1 MGLFLQVFFTYYLI
15 KYFYSTLIMD
25 GNLFCIHPVSNSWA
39 SIAENQYNKGLFGG
53 HK

>member
-1 MGLFLQVFFTYYLI
+1 
-15 KYFYSTLIMD
+15 MD
-25 GNLFCIHPVSNSWA
+25 GYRFYIHPVANSWA